1 MAKAKQKNLNP
12 HATPRTIRDVTRF
25 LAQSGIE
32 GVSLERGRGFFY
44 FVGVPVHNWLN
55 RTVVT
60 PALTSHTLGQWLQ
73 EYRQMAKQNASPNP
87 FTPPTAKSRKTRKRR
102 QDVHDPSIARRPSRT
117 RDADDGRRS
126 E

>member
-1 MAKAKQKNLNP
+1 MTKAKKENLHP
-12 HATPRTIRDVTRF
+12 QTMPRTIRDVTRF
-25 LAQSGIE
+25 LAQSGVE

-60 PALTSHTLGQWLQ
+60 PTLATRTLGQWLDQ
-73 EYRQMAKQNASPNP
+73 YRRMEKQNASPNP
-87 FTPPTAKSRKTRKRR
+87 FTPPTAKRRKARKPR
-102 QDVHDPSIARRPSRT
+102 QDVHDPPSARRPSRRRGT
-117 RDADDGRRS
+117 HGRRS